1 MSEFKFETEYT
12 RICPQCGDLIFHKN
26 KRALN
31 QAIRTGSKPCKKCTA
46 KNQYE
51 KRVQA
56 GTWNCTNKG
65 QTLKRDKPKFWRLCP
80 SNGCNELIGYTTL
93 YKLKQN
99 PTTVCRKCAR
109 NTDEVNEK
117 LRTAIQNESAETK
130 RKKRTSAIKRLQKS
144 IVDGKMLQP
153 NYNVSSIAI
162 LAEKAAE
169 LGIIDLMHAENGGEF
184 HVKELGYWVDG
195 YSPSKN
201 IVLEFDER
209 GHYDRN
215 GLLKKK
221 DQIRQKE
228 IEDYLSC
235 IFIRIKE

>member
-1 MSEFKFETEYT
+1 MSDYKFESEYS
-12 RICPQCGDLIFHKN
+12 RNCPQCNDLIFHKN
-26 KRALN
+26 ERALK
-31 QAIRTGSKPCKKCTA
+31 QSLRTGNKPCRSCVA
-46 KNQYE
+46 KNLYKQHIT
-51 KRVQA
+51 A
-56 GTWNCTNKG
+56 GTWKLSNKDRKY
-65 QTLKRDKPKFWRLCP
+65 KRDKPKFWRLCP
-80 SNGCNELIGYTTL
+80 TDGCNELIGYTTL

-109 NTDEVNEK
+109 NTNEVNEK
-117 LRTAIQNESAETK
+117 LRIAIQNESSETK
-130 RKKRTSAIKRLQKS
+130 RKRRTSAIKRLQKS

-162 LAEKAAE
+162 LEAKAAE
-169 LGIIDLMHAENGGEF
+169 LGITDLMHAENGGEF
-184 HVKELGYWVDG
+184 YIKDLGYWVDG

-201 IVLEFDER
+201 IVFEFDER

-235 IFIRIKE
+235 IFIRIRQ